1 MVNINAEERLIL
13 ALDTGDKKEFVSMLD
28 RLSGA
33 IKWVKIGAY
42 PFTKFGP
49 QSVEWAKNRGY
60 KVFLDMKF
68 HDIPNTVS
76 NAVRVSFDMG
86 VDMLTIH
93 TMGGFAMMEAA
104 AKEAWN
110 SENQPIVLGV
120 TVLTSLDNA
129 FLKETL
135 GASRTLE
142 EEVEFLANIAKSAG
156 LSGVVSS
163 PNEASLIRKTCG
175 DDFIIVTPG
184 IRLEGDSS
192 DDQKRIAT
200 PESALK
206 NGADYIVVGRSITKS
221 DNPIKTVETIIE
233 RIKSVYG

>member
-1 MVNINAEERLIL
+1 MTRIKPEERLIL
-13 ALDTGDKKEFVSMLD
+13 ALDTGDKDEFIYILD
-28 RLSGA
+28 NLNGVV
-33 IKWVKIGAY
+33 KWVKIGAY
-42 PFTKFGP
+42 PFTAFGP
-49 QSVEWAKNRGY
+49 ESIKWAKDRGY

-76 NAVRVSFDMG
+76 NAVSAAFDMG

-104 AKEAWN
+104 AKESWD
-110 SENQPIVLGV
+110 SENQPIILGV

-142 EEVEFLANIAKSAG
+142 EEVEFLAGIAKSAG

-192 DDQKRIAT
+192 DDQKRVAT
-200 PESALK
+200 PESALQ

-221 DNPIKTVETIIE
+221 DNPIKTAETIIE